1 VSYSLAR
8 SGPTATYEPARS
20 TDTDTV
26 TPRRSC
32 SASIASTFQSPSWAR
47 SGRPVW
53 KPSRTTQVFRR
64 AFAQRRK
71 CVLIE
76 ESAEVPLKA
85 GSYNPDIAVRNGGL

>member
-8 SGPTATYEPARS
+8 SGPTATYELARS

-26 TPRRSC
+26 TPRRSS
-32 SASIASTFQSPSWAR
+32 SASIASAFQSPSWAS
-47 SGRPVW
+47 SGQPVW
-53 KPSRTTQVFRR
+53 TPSRTTQVFRR
-64 AFAQRRK
+64 AFGNVAK

-85 GSYNPDIAVRNGGL
+85 GSYNLDIAVRNGGL